1 MCFRFVCCLI
11 QAGALTLASPEVRFT
26 RSEETQDPI
35 DMELYE
41 TKESNSL
48 VEEFMLLANCSVA
61 AKIYSAY
68 PNFAMLR
75 CVTLLPPL
83 SSMDIAASCPSSSI
97 RRHPTP
103 PEKNFIAL
111 KKSARLLGMEL
122 YALRSL
128 STLTLLPAY
137 HHLPSTST
145 QRHVLLEGS
154 GRFS

>member
-1 MCFRFVCCLI
+1 
-11 QAGALTLASPEVRFT
+11 
-26 RSEETQDPI
+26 
-35 DMELYE
+35 MELYE

-75 CVTLLPPL
+75 CV
-83 SSMDIAASCPSSSI
+83 SCALGLFLQTIFAYLNSFVAVLFVTR

-111 KKSARLLGMEL
+111 KKSARLLGIEL
-122 YALRSL
+122 YVLRASPQVHAN
-128 STLTLLPAY
+128 S
-137 HHLPSTST
+137 
-145 QRHVLLEGS
+145 
-154 GRFS
+154 